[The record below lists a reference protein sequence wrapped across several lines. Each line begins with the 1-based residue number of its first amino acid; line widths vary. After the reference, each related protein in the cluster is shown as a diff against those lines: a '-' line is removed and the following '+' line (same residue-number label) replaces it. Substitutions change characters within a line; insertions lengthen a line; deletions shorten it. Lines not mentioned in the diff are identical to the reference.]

1 MRSQFLQQNGP
12 GGATTAEQSG
22 KLHPH
27 QDGEPPRA
35 RPLLPPCP
43 AAGAQP
49 SPAHPPCRFWPE
61 PPLRRV
67 SAPTSSGCSPGSH
80 SLASSS
86 RRTCQGA
93 LLPASCLSRRRR
105 SAESSAAPSVRR
117 EGSRGLQE
125 PPSGWAAGGANG
137 NPCLGGAEKHHGHS
151 PARAAVSRRQ
161 GSKRGAGA
169 RLGREE
175 SSSCLQG
182 TSAPGQPHRSVGS
195 SAATNCRRSR
205 VARPVLFARLAGAG
219 ARLSYSR
226 AGVRELIPG

>member
-27 QDGEPPRA
+27 QDGESPRP

-61 PPLRRV
+61 PPGCLRPPRLGAARALTV
-67 SAPTSSGCSPGSH
+67 SLHPLDALARGLCS
-80 SLASSS
+80 
-86 RRTCQGA
+86 
-93 LLPASCLSRRRR
+93 LPAACPGADGSTER
-105 SAESSAAPSVRR
+105 SAAPSVRR
-117 EGSRGLQE
+117 EGSRGLRE

-137 NPCLGGAEKHHGHS
+137 NPCLGGAEKRHVHS
-151 PARAAVSRRQ
+151 PARAAVSRQQ

-169 RLGREE
+169 RLVREE

-182 TSAPGQPHRSVGS
+182 TSAPGQPHRS
-195 SAATNCRRSR
+195 
-205 VARPVLFARLAGAG
+205 AGAQQPPTAAAAG
-219 ARLSYSR
+219 WLVPCYSHASR
-226 AGVRELIPG
+226 GQVPGCPTAGPGFAS